1 MTVARTFGLEKWYC
15 DCVGADGSVAIGYWA
30 SLQWKG
36 LALTWEQI
44 TVFPPEGAPRQ
55 RSALTGDAAP
65 LVAGSLVRWD
75 APGIGVRYE
84 AARTIQPLDELL
96 LETEEGTVRWRVEAP
111 AARVTLAQDGDVPFE
126 GTGYVERLSM
136 TVPPWALP
144 LKELRWGR
152 WISTDRSRSVVWID
166 WRGKAPK
173 VWAYL
178 DGQRLHEATVT
189 DEGVRAP
196 GVTLTLDPGRTLI
209 AHALDEV
216 VARIPP
222 LRPLVPVSLLQ
233 LRQDTRLSVGRLS
246 GEGASESVTGTAVHE
261 LVVLP

>member
-1 MTVARTFGLEKWYC
+1 MTVARTFSLEKWYC
-15 DCVGADGSVAIGYWA
+15 DWVGADGSAAIGYWA

-36 LALTWEQI
+36 LVLTWEQI
-44 TVFPPEGAPRQ
+44 TAFPPEGPPQR
-55 RSALTGDAAP
+55 RSALAGDAAP
-65 LVAGSLVRWD
+65 RVEGSLVKWD
-75 APGIGVRYE
+75 APAIGVRYE
-84 AARTIQPLDELL
+84 ADRTVPAFEEFLLD
-96 LETEEGTVRWRVEAP
+96 TGEGTLQWRVEAP
-111 AARVTLAQDGDVPFE
+111 TALVTLTQDE
-126 GTGYVERLSM
+126 GAPLEGSGYVERLAM

-166 WRGKAPK
+166 WRGGPPK
-173 VWAYL
+173 VWVYL

-189 DEGVRAP
+189 DEAVRAP
-196 GVTLTLDPGRTLI
+196 GVTLILEPGRTLI

-222 LRPLVPVSLLQ
+222 LRPLVPVSLLH

-246 GEGASESVTGTAVHE
+246 GAGTSGLITGTAVHE